1 MRKLLPFIA
10 LLFSIIVAVSSTTA
24 QETATE
30 STAKKE
36 VEEQRK
42 KALELL
48 SLTTAEIRVLKIPE
62 NRILLLSQAAGLW
75 WKYDEKEARTLIQE
89 IGVSLKTLLSNP
101 DDNHPQN
108 RLSWPRRSLR
118 QQVIQLI
125 ARYDL
130 DLALEVLRNTRP
142 ALPKGEAAQKEINAY
157 EVSLEQSLAA
167 QAAANNP
174 AVALKLAEQTLEKG
188 FSYEL
193 VRLVEIVA
201 EKDRPAA
208 AKFLEQCLKKL
219 QTQKILQEQL
229 PAYFALNVL
238 RQEFRAR
245 KKELS
250 PGESMFGMKL
260 REPIL
265 SLEELK
271 KWNEVLCQSALR
283 FQPTAESV
291 KDQNSYALLTGLQQ
305 LLPDIEKYNPEY
317 VAPINKLLS
326 KLIPIL
332 PDNFKDNIEINRY
345 SQTGDVKGLLAA
357 AEKAPKD
364 RKDNYYFNA
373 VFSALTVLA
382 DFDLARQII
391 NDHITDPH
399 RKKDQIALVEWVA
412 AQARADEGKID
423 EAIASLAGLEN
434 DATRADTMASIAE
447 SLLQKGNKK
456 AAAQLL
462 EKAYQYLNGQI
473 ETTQGFQALARITKD
488 FVEADPKRAL
498 EIYEPPLESL
508 NEVVSALTVICRFE
522 PNGSRCFSVK
532 DELMLVPNLTF
543 TQGILNYIETMKSLG
558 GLDFTRALEITGR
571 FKNTEIRSY
580 ARLRILEAVLN

>member
-1 MRKLLPFIA
+1 MRKLLPFIV
-10 LLFSIIVAVSSTTA
+10 LFFSIIVAVSNATA

-62 NRILLLSQAAGLW
+62 NRILLLSQAAGLG

-89 IGVSLKTLLSNP
+89 ISASLKALLSNP
-101 DDNHPQN
+101 DNNHPQN

-142 ALPKGEAAQKEINAY
+142 AMPAGEAAQKEINEQ
-157 EVSLEQSLAA
+157 EVTLEQSLAA

-174 AVALKLAEQTLEKG
+174 AAALKLAEQTLEKG

-193 VRLVEIVA
+193 GNLVETVA
-201 EKDRPAA
+201 RKDRPAA
-208 AKFLEQCLKKL
+208 AKLLEQCLKKL
-219 QTQKILQEQL
+219 QIQKILQEPQST
-229 PAYFALNVL
+229 YFALNVL

-250 PGESMFGMKL
+250 PGERMNGMKL

-283 FQPTAESV
+283 SQPTPESV

-345 SQTGDVKGLLAA
+345 SQIGDVKGLLAA

-399 RKKDQIALVEWVA
+399 RKKDQIAFVEWVA

-434 DATRADTMASIAE
+434 DTTRADTMASIAE

-462 EKAYQYLNGQI
+462 ERAYQYLSGQI
-473 ETTQGFQALARITKD
+473 ETAEEFRALARITKG

-508 NEVVSALTVICRFE
+508 NEVVNALTVICRYE
-522 PNGSRCFSVK
+522 PNSSRCFSVK
-532 DELMLVPNLTF
+532 DELMIVPNLTL
-543 TQGILNYIETMKSLG
+543 TQGILNYVETMNSIGRLN
-558 GLDFTRALEITGR
+558 FTRAIEITGR
-571 FKNTEIRSY
+571 FKNSEIRSY
-580 ARLRILEAVLN
+580 ARLRILDAVLN

>member
-1 MRKLLPFIA
+1 MAPKI
-10 LLFSIIVAVSSTTA
+10 TA
-24 QETATE
+24 QDSIPPSQDKQA
-30 STAKKE
+30 A
-36 VEEQRK
+36 EEQRK

-48 SLTTAEIRVLKIPE
+48 SLTTSEVRVLKIPE

-89 IGVSLKTLLSNP
+89 ISASLKTLLSNAE
-101 DDNHPQN
+101 DNHPQS

-118 QQVIQLI
+118 QQVIQLL

-142 ALPKGEAAQKEINAY
+142 AMPAGEAAQKEINAY
-157 EVSLEQSLAA
+157 EITLEQSLAA

-174 AVALKLAEQTLEKG
+174 VAALKLAEQTLEKG

-193 VRLVEIVA
+193 GNLVEIIA
-201 EKDRPAA
+201 KKDRPAA
-208 AKFLEQCLKKL
+208 ARFLEQCLKKL

-238 RQEFRAR
+238 RQEFHAR

-250 PGESMFGMKL
+250 AGERMHGMKL

-265 SLEELK
+265 SLDELK

-283 FQPTAESV
+283 FQPTAESL
-291 KDQNSYALLTGLQQ
+291 KDQNSYGLLTGLQQ

-317 VAPINKLLS
+317 VTPINKLLS
-326 KLIPIL
+326 KLIPML
-332 PDNFKDNIEINRY
+332 PDNLKDNIEMNRY

-357 AEKAPKD
+357 AEKVPKD

-391 NDHITDPH
+391 NDHITDPY

-423 EAIASLAGLEN
+423 EAIASLAGLE
-434 DATRADTMASIAE
+434 DDTEYCRSP
-447 SLLQKGNKK
+447 
-456 AAAQLL
+456 
-462 EKAYQYLNGQI
+462 
-473 ETTQGFQALARITKD
+473 LA
-488 FVEADPKRAL
+488 KR
-498 EIYEPPLESL
+498 
-508 NEVVSALTVICRFE
+508 
-522 PNGSRCFSVK
+522 
-532 DELMLVPNLTF
+532 
-543 TQGILNYIETMKSLG
+543 
-558 GLDFTRALEITGR
+558 
-571 FKNTEIRSY
+571 
-580 ARLRILEAVLN
+580 